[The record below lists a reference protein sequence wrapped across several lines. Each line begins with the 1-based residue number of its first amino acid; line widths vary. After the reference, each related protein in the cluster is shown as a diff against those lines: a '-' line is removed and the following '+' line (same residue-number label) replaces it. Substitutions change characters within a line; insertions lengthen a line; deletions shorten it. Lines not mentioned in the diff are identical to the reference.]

1 MGEMK
6 KSQFQLD
13 LAFFGLTS
21 DLVPQA
27 RSSLFTQI
35 HEIVFHGNG
44 GYDWNTVYNMP
55 IWLRKFTF
63 NKLREYYENQN
74 KSQNEDLATQSQ
86 KIKEGKV
93 DLPSHFKGKLDNSKR
108 TVKY

>member
-1 MGEMK
+1 M
-6 KSQFQLD
+6 D

-27 RSSLFTQI
+27 RTNLFTQI
-35 HEIVFHGNG
+35 HEIVFHGQG

-63 NKLREYYENQN
+63 NKMREYYENQN
-74 KSQNEDLATQSQ
+74 KQSQDDLALQSQ

-93 DLPSHFKGKLDNSKR
+93 DIPSHFKGKMDNAKR
-108 TVKY
+108 TAKY

>member
-1 MGEMK
+1 MK
-6 KSQFQLD
+6 KFQFQLD

-21 DLVPQA
+21 DLIPQV
-27 RSSLFTQI
+27 RSNLFTQI

-55 IWLRKFTF
+55 TWLRKFTF

-74 KSQNEDLATQSQ
+74 KQQEEDLATQSQ

-93 DLPSHFKGKLDNSKR
+93 NIPSHFKGQIPNSKR
-108 TVKY
+108 TAKY

>member
-1 MGEMK
+1 MK

-21 DLVPQA
+21 DIVPQVRA
-27 RSSLFTQI
+27 NLFTQI
-35 HEIVFHGNG
+35 HEMVFQGQG
-44 GYDWNTVYNMP
+44 GYDWETIYNMP

-63 NKLREYYENQN
+63 NKMKEHYNKENS
-74 KSQNEDLATQSQ
+74 SQEDLAAQSQ

-93 DLPSHFKGKLDNSKR
+93 DIPSHFKGKINNIKR
-108 TVKY
+108 VAKY

>member
-1 MGEMK
+1 
-6 KSQFQLD
+6 LD

-21 DLVPQA
+21 DIAPQF
-27 RSSLFTQI
+27 RSNLFTQI

-44 GYDWNTVYNMP
+44 GYDWHTVYNMP

-63 NKLREYYENQN
+63 HKLKEHYENQN

-86 KIKEGKV
+86 KIKEGKI
-93 DLPSHFKGKLDNSKR
+93 DLPSHFKGKLDNLKR